1 MAVNKDSNAYT
12 FIFSVVMV
20 VVVGALLSFIAESLE
35 DRIAD
40 NTKNKTK
47 IDILGA
53 VGVEADRKNVE
64 ELFEKYIVEKMAVNH
79 KGEVIENPIDKKEKP
94 IKDILEIDVKKD
106 FRDKTL
112 TTEKTNFPLYVAEKE
127 GNRYFIIPMVG
138 KGLWGPI
145 WGFMAI
151 DAKDGNTVYGATFD
165 HKTET
170 PGLGA
175 EIKEDFFEVQFSLED
190 DKYGTKQ
197 IFGETGGFKSVA
209 VIKGGTDRTN
219 PHGVDAITG
228 GTITSNGVNEM
239 IKRTLKIYAPYLKAN
254 KG

>member
-12 FIFSVVMV
+12 FIFSIVMV
-20 VVVGALLSFIAESLE
+20 IVVGALLSFIAKSLE
-35 DRIAD
+35 GRIAD

-53 VGVEADRKNVE
+53 VGVEANRQDVE
-64 ELFEKYIVEKMAVNH
+64 GLFDQYIVEKLAINNM
-79 KGEVIENPIDKKEKP
+79 GEVIESPVDKKGKP
-94 IKDILEIDVKKD
+94 VEVIDIDVKKD

-112 TTEKTNFPLYVAEKE
+112 TPETTNYPLYVAEKD
-127 GNRYFIIPMVG
+127 GNRYFVIPMVG

-145 WGFMAI
+145 WGFMAV

-175 EIKEDFFEVQFSLED
+175 EIKEDFFEVQFSLD
-190 DKYGTKQ
+190 DNGYGTKQ
-197 IFGETGGFKSVA
+197 IFSEAGGFKSIA
-209 VIKGGTDRTN
+209 VIKGGTDRSN